1 MNPIKRKI
9 TALLLFFLFAF
20 FLIGFSY
27 EVSSHKDKNEHQWFY
42 FNKTESLPLGIY
54 VRIPDFILSLQGR
67 EPTAIKKGDYVVFE
81 PNEETKKL
89 VVERKYAPA
98 AELFLKKV
106 GGRYGDSWTIDKDY
120 NFYLNDEYYG
130 NVFLKDK
137 FGNNMPIKIGSF
149 QINKDEFLPVGEA
162 ERSFDGRYTGVVKV
176 SNIKAIAYPLFTGVH
191 W

>member
-20 FLIGFSY
+20 LLIGFSY
-27 EVSSHKDKNEHQWFY
+27 EVSSHKDKSEHQWFY

-54 VRIPDFILSLQGR
+54 VRIPNFILSLQGR
-67 EPTAIKKGDYVVFE
+67 EPTTIKKGDYVVFE

-89 VVERKYAPA
+89 VIERKYALA

-120 NFYLNDEYYG
+120 NFYLNGEYYG